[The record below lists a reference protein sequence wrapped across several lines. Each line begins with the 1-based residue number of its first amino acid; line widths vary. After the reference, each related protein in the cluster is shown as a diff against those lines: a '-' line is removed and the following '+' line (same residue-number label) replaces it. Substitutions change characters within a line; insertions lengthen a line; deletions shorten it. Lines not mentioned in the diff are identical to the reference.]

1 MHGDYLCD
9 STENKRMSVGFDMA
23 CKACDANEFCYP
35 EGGELASFEHIDI
48 NYSKGDMIFKQG
60 TIAPHVM
67 YLKEGLVKLFL
78 EHDNQRQTLC
88 LEKEGFIGLESMYA
102 DQHFQYSVMALT
114 DVKVCLIEINEFQNQ
129 VLNNGKLG
137 AGLITD
143 LNKRSRYL
151 YQRII
156 ALTRKQ
162 AHGRIADIIL
172 CLAGRIFET
181 DQFTIP
187 CKQKELADMAAIS
200 PESLSRILKDFK
212 EDGVVTII
220 GKKVSVLN
228 RQKLEMISKV
238 S

>member
-1 MHGDYLCD
+1 MSCDYLCGCK
-9 STENKRMSVGFDMA
+9 ENESMGIGFDSD
-23 CKACDANEFCYP
+23 CESCDANKFCYP
-35 EGGELASFEHIDI
+35 EGGKLASFEHIDI
-48 NYSKGDMIFKQG
+48 RYSKGDMIFKQG

-67 YLKEGLVKLFL
+67 LLKEGLVKIFL
-78 EHDNQRQTLC
+78 EHDNQRQTIC
-88 LEKEGFIGLESMYA
+88 LEKDGFIGLESMYG

-114 DVKVCLIEINEFQNQ
+114 DVKVCLIEIKEFQKQ
-129 VLNNGKLG
+129 VLANGKLG

-143 LNKRSRYL
+143 LNKRSHYL

-172 CLAGRIFET
+172 CLAGRIFES
-181 DQFTIP
+181 DQFVIP

-212 EDGVVTII
+212 EDGVVTIS
-220 GKKVSVLN
+220 GKNVSVLD
-228 RQKLEMISKV
+228 RAKLEMISKV

>member
-1 MHGDYLCD
+1 M
-9 STENKRMSVGFDMA
+9 STGLDIECESCEANK
-23 CKACDANEFCYP
+23 FCYP
-35 EGGELASFEHIDI
+35 GKDKSADFEHIDI
-48 NYSKGDMIFKQG
+48 HYSKGDMIFKQG

-67 YLKEGLVKLFL
+67 LLKEGLVKIFL
-78 EHDNQRQTLC
+78 EHDNKRQTIC

-114 DVKVCLIEINEFQNQ
+114 DVKVCLIEIKEFQKQ
-129 VLNNGKLG
+129 VLENGNLG
-137 AGLITD
+137 AALITD

-172 CLAGRIFET
+172 CLATRIFEAEE
-181 DQFTIP
+181 FTIP

-212 EDGVVTII
+212 EDGVVTIS
-220 GKKVSVLN
+220 GKHVTVIDRK
-228 RQKLEMISKV
+228 KLEMISKV

>member
-1 MHGDYLCD
+1 LSDYLCERK
-9 STENKRMSVGFDMA
+9 ENEAMSVGLNTECENCEA
-23 CKACDANEFCYP
+23 KKHCYP
-35 EGGELASFEHIDI
+35 EGGNLVGFEHMDI
-48 NYSKGDMIFKQG
+48 HYAKGDMIFKQG
-60 TIAPHVM
+60 TIAPHVLF
-67 YLKEGLVKLFL
+67 LKEGLVKIFL
-78 EHDNQRQTLC
+78 EHENQRQTIC

-114 DVKVCLIEINEFQNQ
+114 DVKVCLIEINEFQQQ
-129 VLNNGKLG
+129 VLDNGNLG
-137 AGLITD
+137 AALITD
-143 LNKRSRYL
+143 LNKRSHYL

-162 AHGRIADIIL
+162 AHGRIADIML
-172 CLAGRIFET
+172 CLSDRIFES

-212 EDGVVTII
+212 EDGVVSLS
-220 GKKVSVLN
+220 GKNVTVLN

>member
-1 MHGDYLCD
+1 
-9 STENKRMSVGFDMA
+9 MSVGLNTECENCEA
-23 CKACDANEFCYP
+23 KKHCYP
-35 EGGELASFEHIDI
+35 EGGNLVGFEHMDI
-48 NYSKGDMIFKQG
+48 HYAKGDMIFKQG
-60 TIAPHVM
+60 TIAPHVLF
-67 YLKEGLVKLFL
+67 LKEGLVKIFL
-78 EHDNQRQTLC
+78 EHENQRQTIC

-114 DVKVCLIEINEFQNQ
+114 DVKVCLIEINEFQQQ
-129 VLNNGKLG
+129 VLDNGNLG
-137 AGLITD
+137 AALITD
-143 LNKRSRYL
+143 LNKRSHYL

-162 AHGRIADIIL
+162 AHGRIADIML
-172 CLAGRIFET
+172 CLSDRIFES

-212 EDGVVTII
+212 EDGVVSLS
-220 GKKVSVLN
+220 GKNVTVLN

>member
-1 MHGDYLCD
+1 MG
-9 STENKRMSVGFDMA
+9 SEFDIE
-23 CKACDANEFCYP
+23 CESCDANKFCYP
-35 EGGELASFEHIDI
+35 GKDKAAEFEHIDI

-67 YLKEGLVKLFL
+67 LLKEGLVKIFL
-78 EHDNQRQTLC
+78 EHDNQRQTIC
-88 LEKEGFIGLESMYA
+88 LEKEGFIGLESMYT

-129 VLNNGKLG
+129 VLNNGNLG
-137 AGLITD
+137 AALITD

-172 CLAGRIFET
+172 CLASRIFES
-181 DQFTIP
+181 DEFTIP
-187 CKQKELADMAAIS
+187 CKQKELADMAAIT

-212 EDGVVTII
+212 EEGVVTIA
-220 GKKVSVLN
+220 GKHVTVIDRK
-228 RQKLEMISKV
+228 KLEMISKV

>member
-1 MHGDYLCD
+1 MSKHVDIEC
-9 STENKRMSVGFDMA
+9 ENCTASK
-23 CKACDANEFCYP
+23 FCYSSTV
-35 EGGELASFEHIDI
+35 EQASFEHIDI
-48 NYSKGDMIFKQG
+48 KYAKGDMIFKQG

-67 YLKEGLVKLFL
+67 FLKEGLVKLFL
-78 EHDNQRQTLC
+78 EHDNHRQPIC
-88 LEKEGFIGLESMYA
+88 FEKEGFIGLESMFT

-114 DVKVCLIEINEFQNQ
+114 DVKVCLIEINEFQRS
-129 VLNNGKLG
+129 VLENGYLG
-137 AGLITD
+137 AALITD
-143 LNKRSRYL
+143 LNKRSHYL

-172 CLAGRIFET
+172 CLAGRIFES
-181 DQFTIP
+181 DEFTIP

-212 EDGVVTII
+212 SDGVLTIT
-220 GKKVSVLN
+220 GKTITVLD
-228 RQKLEMISKV
+228 RAKLEMISKV

>member
-1 MHGDYLCD
+1 MFGNYLCV
-9 STENKRMSVGFDMA
+9 EFEKQCMSVGFDEV
-23 CKACDANEFCYP
+23 CKACDANKFCYP

-67 YLKEGLVKLFL
+67 LLKEGLVKLFL

-88 LEKEGFIGLESMYA
+88 IEKEGFIGLESMYA
-102 DQHFQYSVMALT
+102 DSHFQYSVMALT

-129 VLNNGKLG
+129 VLNNGRLG

-212 EDGVVTII
+212 EDEVVSIT
-220 GKKVSVLN
+220 GKQVTVLD
-228 RQKLEMISKV
+228 REKLEMISKV

>member
-1 MHGDYLCD
+1 MG
-9 STENKRMSVGFDMA
+9 TGFDFE
-23 CKACDANEFCYP
+23 CESCEANKFCYP
-35 EGGELASFEHIDI
+35 KNGRNGDFEHIDI

-67 YLKEGLVKLFL
+67 LLKEGLIKIFL
-78 EHDNQRQTLC
+78 EHDNKRQTIC

-114 DVKVCLIEINEFQNQ
+114 DVKVCLIEIKEFQKQ
-129 VLNNGKLG
+129 VLENGNLG
-137 AGLITD
+137 AALITD
-143 LNKRSRYL
+143 LNKRSHYL

-172 CLAGRIFET
+172 CLSGRIFES
-181 DQFTIP
+181 DEFTIP
-187 CKQKELADMAAIS
+187 CKQKELADMAAMS
-200 PESLSRILKDFK
+200 AESLSRILKDFK
-212 EDGVVTII
+212 DDGVVTVS
-220 GKKVSVLN
+220 GKHVSVLD
-228 RQKLEMISKV
+228 RKKLEMISKV